1 MKRGGPPG
9 AVLWRMEKLE
19 IGSWVLLPRG
29 GYGKVVGFENGLVV
43 VEVDYEYL
51 VALPPEALQPHLTA
65 A

>member
-1 MKRGGPPG
+1 
-9 AVLWRMEKLE
+9 MEKLE